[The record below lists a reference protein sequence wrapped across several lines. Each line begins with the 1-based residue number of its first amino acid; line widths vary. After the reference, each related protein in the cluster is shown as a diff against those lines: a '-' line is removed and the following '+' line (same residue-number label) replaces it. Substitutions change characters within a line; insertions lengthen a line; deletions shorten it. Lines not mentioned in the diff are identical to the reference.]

1 MLRKS
6 GPARDGMAN
15 LSGGTKLSGLN
26 PVQLTTSNIG
36 HYCMYVYMVT
46 HIARVWINQV
56 RLAILLVVS

>member
-1 MLRKS
+1 
-6 GPARDGMAN
+6 MAN
-15 LSGGTKLSGLN
+15 LSGGAKLSGLN

-56 RLAILLVVS
+56 KLAILLVVS